1 MNKVPPTGRSELE
14 EAQRLVDAALPYVLK
29 HGYRDLSLRAIA
41 EQLST
46 SHRMLI
52 YYFGSADGFWEAV
65 LARLRG
71 HRIESLSQQAAEQ
84 KVPSLEEVWTQLTTP
99 QQLSWFRLMFQIY
112 GKALGKPD
120 RHQEFLRQV
129 VDVWLDSLTMGL
141 SAEYGWPH
149 EKARLHARLH
159 LAVIRGLMLD
169 LLTTGDLQ
177 GTTQAL
183 ALFAR
188 SIEPGKTR

>member
-1 MNKVPPTGRSELE
+1 MSNAPPAGRSELE
-14 EAQRLVDAALPYVLK
+14 EAQRLLDHALPYVLE
-29 HGYRDLSLRAIA
+29 HGYQDLSLRAIA

-52 YYFGSADGFWEAV
+52 YYFGSAEGFWEAV
-65 LARLRG
+65 LARLR
-71 HRIESLSQQAAEQ
+71 RTRMDTLARQAARGKLPTLQ
-84 KVPSLEEVWTQLTTP
+84 EVWSDLTTP

-120 RHQEFLRQV
+120 RHQAFLQQV
-129 VDVWLDSLTMGL
+129 VDLWLDSLTQDM
-141 SAEYGWPH
+141 SAQYGWPP
-149 EKARLHARLH
+149 ERARLQARLH

-177 GTTQAL
+177 STTQAL

-188 SIEPGKTR
+188 SVEPHEA